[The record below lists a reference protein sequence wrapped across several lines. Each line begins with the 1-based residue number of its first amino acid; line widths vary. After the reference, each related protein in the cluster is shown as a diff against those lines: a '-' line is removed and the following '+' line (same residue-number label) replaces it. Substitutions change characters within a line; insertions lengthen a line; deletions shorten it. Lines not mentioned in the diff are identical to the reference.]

1 MAQKYKFFNSRYGDR
16 KYGAADWADYFHT
29 LVANGVG
36 TETATEL
43 KASASGLTITLQ
55 PGRAF
60 VNGYMYT
67 LDEAMTLTLTAPTT
81 NPRIDNIVVRVDHSA
96 RTMYAA
102 AVAGTEAANPVA
114 PEPTRDSSA
123 YELVLARAL
132 ITTAGTVTLTD
143 TRADTSLCGWC
154 GWYVGNKVSYDVGA
168 LDVRLRALEGR
179 MDTFS
184 SLTDGSTT
192 GDAELTDIRVRA
204 DGATDATAGD
214 AVRAQFDQA
223 RASDYAVYEHVRDS
237 AMWTNAYYK
246 SDTGARGTSTV
257 MLALATD
264 TFLPESWGLI
274 TVDPAEDQ
282 LIGIRLFGWDSNGDY
297 AGVWNYTTRLWGSSL
312 SRNLQP
318 VRVNLDEIRVFYP
331 GYTFKLC
338 VTGNTSDFTMT
349 AATYGD
355 HLHVWEKYVSEA
367 PKAFDWDWSIGGVNG
382 TTGYPNG
389 ATASIR
395 SLHIP
400 CGAGTRL
407 TFSGSGYAGMQV
419 FEYDPNWTFTGGSG
433 AMVRRWTVRADGY
446 IRVVVK
452 KSDGSTVAAGEV
464 AGLGALVHCVGYVPY
479 AFKLPDGFEEY
490 NWVMGGLSNG
500 EINGG
505 SRVGMVM
512 RNIMFARSDMAVEFD
527 PNAYQA
533 SVAQFS
539 ANGTL
544 ISQTTDSTKGM
555 ICIPKGVYYRLR
567 MKALDNSAATPEL
580 LSHFILREMTTDWW
594 YGAQE
599 LGDVQFVQRGYMI
612 ITPSIRPSGRGLTA
626 RCMDPAYSV
635 SWNGYD
641 SDDPDAVPV
650 RRCDWATEVYIDP
663 GCCYRLMVKWA
674 DPSPVSGQESVL
686 SIPAALR
693 QLVIEQAEDVDPG
706 IAAAGIA
713 AKATVDVGA
722 LPSYYTSGDNYIA
735 GKAAAINGLRNDDR
749 VQFAFV
755 TDYHING
762 YDANGGQRGHSG
774 ALLKYLAENTM
785 VDLCVNGGDA
795 AAGISS
801 WTDTVENKAKFRRLV
816 RNACAMLRPG
826 GMVTL
831 FVAGNHDGGKSGG
844 VPAAV
849 TRRLTEKELY
859 MVSGMQALR
868 GHVVSD
874 QSCPLQYYV
883 DDPVHNVRYI
893 VGALGLNNRAESQS
907 NPPIVTTQKDE
918 DAFRFIAAA
927 LKTAPAG
934 CGIVIFNHEILK
946 TSQATTRYDHTVLLE
961 GLVDAYNARSA
972 SYTVSTYASTK
983 NDYSSC
989 TGRVLAIIGG
999 HSHFDYTYDTAGDV
1013 PVIITT
1019 TDCAGAA
1026 FKLNGSTAAADPR
1039 AVETVNEQAF
1049 DVFTIEPS
1057 SGKIWATRIGGGSGT
1072 VPGSDRTWNV

>member
-102 AVAGTEAANPVA
+102 AVSGTEAANPVA

-123 YELVLARAL
+123 YELVLARAR
-132 ITTAGTVTLTD
+132 ITTSGSVTLTD

-184 SLTDGSTT
+184 SLADGSTT

-214 AVRAQFDQA
+214 AVRAQFEMA
-223 RASDYAVYEHVRDS
+223 RDSDYAVYEHVRDS

-257 MLALATD
+257 MLTLATD
-264 TFLPESWGLI
+264 TFLPDSWGLI

-318 VRVNLDEIRVFYP
+318 VRVNLDEIRVLYP
-331 GYTFKLC
+331 GYTFKFC
-338 VTGNTSDFTMT
+338 VAGNTSDFTMT

-355 HLHVWEKYVSEA
+355 HLHVWEKCVSESA
-367 PKAFDWDWSIGGVNG
+367 KDIDWYWMIGGINAQ
-382 TTGYPNG
+382 TGKPNG
-389 ATASIR
+389 ATARIR

-446 IRVVVK
+446 IRVVVM
-452 KSDGSTVAAGEV
+452 KSDGSTVAAGDV
-464 AGLGALVHCVGYVPY
+464 AGLGALVSCVNYVPY
-479 AFKLPDGFEEY
+479 AFRMPDGFEEY
-490 NWVMGGLSNG
+490 GWVMGTLSDGAIIGGTGL
-500 EINGG
+500 
-505 SRVGMVM
+505 VTQ
-512 RNIMFARSDMAVEFD
+512 NIMRARSDMAVEFD
-527 PNAYQA
+527 PDAYQA
-533 SVAQFS
+533 SVALYS
-539 ANGTL
+539 ASGTL
-544 ISQTTDSTKGM
+544 VSQTTDNTMGM
-555 ICIPKGVYYRLR
+555 ICIPKGSYYRLR
-567 MKALDNSAATPEL
+567 MRALDGSAATPDL
-580 LSHFILREMTTDWW
+580 LAHFSLREMTGDWW
-594 YGAQE
+594 YGVQS
-599 LGDVQFVQRGYMI
+599 LGHTEFTQRSYML
-612 ITPSIRPSGRGLTA
+612 ITPSIRSSGRGLTA
-626 RCMDPAYSV
+626 RCMDTAYAV
-635 SWNGYD
+635 SWNSYD
-641 SDDPDAVPV
+641 SDDPGAMPV
-650 RRCDWATEVYIDP
+650 RRCDWATEAHVDP
-663 GCCYRLMVKWA
+663 GCFYRLMIRWT
-674 DPSPVSGQESVL
+674 DPDPVEGQESVV
-686 SIPAALR
+686 SIPAALG
-693 QLVIEQAEDVDPG
+693 QLVIEKAEDVDPG

-713 AKATVDVGA
+713 AKVSVDVGE

-735 GKAAAINGLRNDDR
+735 TRAAAINTLRYQHPGC
-749 VQFAFV
+749 VQFAFI

-762 YDANGGQRGHSG
+762 YGENTGHSG
-774 ALLKYLAENTM
+774 ALLKYISDNTM
-785 VDLCVNGGDA
+785 VDMCVNGGDIA
-795 AAGISS
+795 SGLGS
-801 WTDTVENKAKFRRLV
+801 WTQTDMTPYKALFRKLTRD
-816 RNACAMLRPG
+816 ACAMMSPPG
-826 GMVTL
+826 MIPL
-831 FVAGNHDGGKSGG
+831 FVAGNHDGGISGG
-844 VPAAV
+844 VTYSQLITAD
-849 TRRLTEKELY
+849 ELY
-859 MVSGMQALR
+859 TASGLQALR
-868 GHVVSD
+868 GHVVVD
-874 QSCPLQYYV
+874 QGCPLQYYM
-883 DDPVHNVRYI
+883 DDTVHNMRYI
-893 VGALGLNNRAESQS
+893 VGALGLQTNVTGQS
-907 NPPIVTTQKDE
+907 DE
-918 DAFRFIAAA
+918 KAFRFLAAA
-927 LKTAPAG
+927 LRSAPPG
-934 CGIVIFNHEILK
+934 CGIVIFNHIILHYPG
-946 TSQATTRYDHTVLLE
+946 TTAEDRTVLLTD
-961 GLVDAYNARSA
+961 LADAYNARNA
-972 SYTVSTYASTK
+972 DYTAHGTIGSNMVSFATTK
-983 NDYSSC
+983 SDFSDC
-989 TGRVLAIIGG
+989 TGTVLAVIGG
-999 HSHFDYTYDTAGDV
+999 HSHFDWSYETEGGI
-1013 PVIITT
+1013 PVIVTT
-1019 TDCAGAA
+1019 TDNAGGQLDAS
-1026 FKLNGSTAAADPR
+1026 GDPDHR
-1039 AVETVNEQAF
+1039 SAGTVNEQAF
-1049 DVFTIEPS
+1049 DVFTVDPA
-1057 SGKIWATRIGGGSGT
+1057 SGAIWATRIGGGSGT